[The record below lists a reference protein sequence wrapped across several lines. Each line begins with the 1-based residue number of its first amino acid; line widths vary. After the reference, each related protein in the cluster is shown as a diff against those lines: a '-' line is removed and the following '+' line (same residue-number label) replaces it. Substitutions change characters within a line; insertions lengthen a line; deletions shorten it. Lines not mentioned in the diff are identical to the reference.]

1 MKARLLSIL
10 KDDFIRHNAVFFVG
24 SFLVAVLNYLYH
36 PVMSR
41 MLSVEDFGEVQVL
54 FSIIGLV
61 GAPLGIFNIIALNLY
76 ANNNSYQSPVV
87 RQFSLLSA
95 YVAGITTIILIVLTP
110 FITSLLQ
117 LSSGVEILI
126 VAGIIVLSAVTIF
139 GRAHLQA
146 THRFAITSIANAI
159 GAGGKLIAAVILV
172 YIGFG
177 INGAIGGFF
186 IASLISLFYI
196 KHYAKEFLAFPTF
209 GKLRLTP
216 ELKNELGF
224 GFIVLCGTGL
234 ITFLTMADVIFAKY
248 LFSPEDAG
256 FYSGI
261 AVVGRTVLFLTA
273 SITGVLLTH
282 VKINAPMAENRRYL
296 QKGLLLTGL
305 IGGSALI
312 IFIFAPKIVVTTLV
326 GATYADQS
334 YLLPLLSTF
343 VFIVSLIN
351 VCISYSIALRQKY
364 VITIGIFG
372 ILSTI
377 LFVFILPR
385 TPAGL
390 VQGFL
395 LSSALT
401 LALCLYTQFKNIPKK
416 LNHAQYP
423 LQQD

>member
-1 MKARLLSIL
+1 MKARLLAHL
-10 KDDFIRHNAVFFVG
+10 KDDFIRHNLVFFVG
-24 SFLVAVLNYLYH
+24 SVIVAALNYLYH

-54 FSIIGLV
+54 FSILGLV
-61 GAPLGIFNIIALNLY
+61 GVPLGIFNMIALNLY
-76 ANNNSYQSPVV
+76 TNNNSYKSPVV
-87 RQFSLLSA
+87 QQFSLLTA
-95 YVAGITTIILIVLTP
+95 YVAGITALLLIAFTP

-126 VAGIIVLSAVTIF
+126 VASCIILSAVTIF

-146 THRFAITSIANAI
+146 THRFGITSIANAI
-159 GAGGKLIAAVILV
+159 GAGGKLLASALLV
-172 YIGFG
+172 SLGFTVT
-177 INGAIGGFF
+177 GAIGGLF

-209 GKLRLTP
+209 SRLRLTP
-216 ELKNELGF
+216 ELKKEIHF

-248 LFSPEDAG
+248 MFTPEDAG

-261 AVVGRTVLFLTA
+261 AVVGRVVLFLTS

-282 VKINAPMAENRRYL
+282 VRISATTEGNRTYL
-296 QKGLLLTGL
+296 RKGLLLTGL
-305 IGGSALI
+305 IGGSALL
-312 IFIFAPKIVVTTLV
+312 IFILAPKLVVSTLV

-334 YLLPLLSTF
+334 SLLPLLSTF

-351 VCISYSIALRQKY
+351 VCINYSIALRQKY

-372 ILSTI
+372 ILCTI
-377 LFVFILPR
+377 LFVLILPS
-385 TPAGL
+385 TPVGL

-395 LSSALT
+395 LSSFLT
-401 LALCLYTQFKNIPKK
+401 LALCLYIQFKKAPQTPTHAQNIPQKE
-416 LNHAQYP
+416 
-423 LQQD
+423 